1 MFSLLIIIALLGHAK
16 IKNNLELSL
25 EMMLS
30 DERAQKSD
38 RYLALTKT
46 PSEQTKTSSLVLLRR
61 TTSESKYSV
70 DYCTLFV

>member
-1 MFSLLIIIALLGHAK
+1 MLSKEEKAK
-16 IKNNLELSL
+16 TVKYSISVTNNLNRQSYLELSL

-61 TTSESKYSV
+61 TTSES
-70 DYCTLFV
+70 TIL